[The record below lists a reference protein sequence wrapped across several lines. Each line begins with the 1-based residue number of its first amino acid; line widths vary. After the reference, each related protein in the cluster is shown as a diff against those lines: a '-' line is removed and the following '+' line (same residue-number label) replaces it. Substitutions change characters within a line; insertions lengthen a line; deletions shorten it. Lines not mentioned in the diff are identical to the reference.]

1 MYTEVDEYIRA
12 NRDRYTREAITQQ
25 LIAAGHDR
33 ATVDAAWERAD
44 ADASADPAPAGWR
57 PGWWILLGLL
67 VLGAIGAALVW
78 ADERY
83 GAGIAPVAYFILAF
97 VAVAAGKGIA
107 TLIDGGHRIAVGI
120 LLGLLALGGA
130 YLSISANLL
139 PVAVLL
145 VLGAG
150 IPALLLLARGDHRT
164 TGWIA
169 AAVPMLVW
177 LAVTGTCYA
186 PLFGKVLAP

>member
-1 MYTEVDEYIRA
+1 
-12 NRDRYTREAITQQ
+12 
-25 LIAAGHDR
+25 
-33 ATVDAAWERAD
+33 
-44 ADASADPAPAGWR
+44 
-57 PGWWILLGLL
+57 
-67 VLGAIGAALVW
+67 
-78 ADERY
+78 
-83 GAGIAPVAYFILAF
+83 VAYFILAF

-169 AAVPMLVW
+169 AAVPLLVW